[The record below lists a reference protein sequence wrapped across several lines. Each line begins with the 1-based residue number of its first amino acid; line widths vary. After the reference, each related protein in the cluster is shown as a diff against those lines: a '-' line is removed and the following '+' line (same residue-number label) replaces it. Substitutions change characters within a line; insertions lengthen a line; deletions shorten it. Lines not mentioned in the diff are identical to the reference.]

1 MPPGDLYWGTGP
13 ASAVIAEDVDEGLM
27 NIRYTLFL
35 LVGFALHL
43 GAGPA
48 IAQHDEIERL
58 ENATIVF
65 EEIMRAP
72 DNAVPRAILDNAEA
86 IAIIPNTVKAGFIIG
101 GHRGKGVISA
111 RSEHGGWSQPA
122 FLTLT
127 GGSFGLQIGGQ
138 SVDLVLVIMN
148 RKGLEKLLQN
158 EFKFGGD
165 ASAVVGPVG
174 REAEAS
180 TDLYLRAEILS
191 YSRTRGLFAGIT
203 LKGSTMTADRDA
215 NERFYGYPFGS
226 AQLVLEEEAATPRDA
241 DAVADW
247 RAALAKKRN

>member
-1 MPPGDLYWGTGP
+1 MDIRQTSLVT
-13 ASAVIAEDVDEGLM
+13 ASI
-27 NIRYTLFL
+27 TLVML
-35 LVGFALHL
+35 LVGTGSAL
-43 GAGPA
+43 
-48 IAQHDEIERL
+48 AQHEELERL
-58 ENATIVF
+58 ESAMTVF
-65 EEIMRAP
+65 DEIMDAP
-72 DNAVPRAILDNAEA
+72 DNAIPRSILKKAEA
-86 IAIIPNTVKAGFIIG
+86 VAIIPNTVKAGFIFG

-111 RSEHGGWSQPA
+111 RNEDGDWSQPA

-174 REAEAS
+174 RDAEAT
-180 TDLYLRAEILS
+180 TDLYLRAEIIS

-203 LKGSTMTADRDA
+203 LKGSTLKADRDA
-215 NERFYGYPFGS
+215 NERFYGYPYGTG
-226 AQLVLEEEAATPRDA
+226 QIVLEEEPATPHNA
-241 DAVADW
+241 KAVSNW
-247 RAALAKKRN
+247 RRTLAEGVPAK